1 MAYQLPPEIQHLIW
15 TYLMYNS
22 AKGLGFRKQIQEGW
36 FKLRLRRLS
45 NALET
50 KSQDIYHQEL
60 GQLLLSMD
68 ELLNLPGEMR
78 LRFHSEMLKIH
89 YSKFHSIDKA
99 RVWVV
104 RMKNLTMDKLYSIGT
119 RDTDIKYFLNG
130 IIYDSNKFYGCLYL
144 KEEAPKHQVQWLL
157 SAWNTQDV
165 SLSVASL
172 TAAGINH
179 FITSELIRYIN
190 RPDSYNVAIG
200 HYTPRQIEPQIIL
213 KFPSRE
219 SDYLLN
225 N

>member
-1 MAYQLPPEIQHLIW
+1 M
-15 TYLMYNS
+15 
-22 AKGLGFRKQIQEGW
+22 
-36 FKLRLRRLS
+36 S

-78 LRFHSEMLKIH
+78 LRFHTEMLKIH

-104 RMKNLTMDKLYSIGT
+104 RMKNLTMDKLYSIRT
-119 RDTDIKYFLNG
+119 RDTEIKYFLNG

-157 SAWNTQDV
+157 SAWNTEDV

>member
-1 MAYQLPPEIQHLIW
+1 
-15 TYLMYNS
+15 
-22 AKGLGFRKQIQEGW
+22 
-36 FKLRLRRLS
+36 
-45 NALET
+45 
-50 KSQDIYHQEL
+50 
-60 GQLLLSMD
+60 
-68 ELLNLPGEMR
+68 
-78 LRFHSEMLKIH
+78 
-89 YSKFHSIDKA
+89 
-99 RVWVV
+99 
-104 RMKNLTMDKLYSIGT
+104 MKNLTMDKLYSIRT
-119 RDTDIKYFLNG
+119 PDTDIKYFLNG

-144 KEEAPKHQVQWLL
+144 KEETPKHQVQWLL

-190 RPDSYNVAIG
+190 RSDSYNVAIG

>member
-1 MAYQLPPEIQHLIW
+1 M
-15 TYLMYNS
+15 T
-22 AKGLGFRKQIQEGW
+22 QI
-36 FKLRLRRLS
+36 S
-45 NALET
+45 
-50 KSQDIYHQEL
+50 
-60 GQLLLSMD
+60 
-68 ELLNLPGEMR
+68 
-78 LRFHSEMLKIH
+78 
-89 YSKFHSIDKA
+89 SI
-99 RVWVV
+99 
-104 RMKNLTMDKLYSIGT
+104 
-119 RDTDIKYFLNG
+119 FLNG

-157 SAWNTQDV
+157 SAWNTEDV

>member
-1 MAYQLPPEIQHLIW
+1 MAYQLPTEIQHMIW
-15 TYLMYNS
+15 TYSMYNS

-78 LRFHSEMLKIH
+78 LRFHTEMLKIH
-89 YSKFHSIDKA
+89 YSKFHSIDKS

-104 RMKNLTMDKLYSIGT
+104 RMKNLTMDKLYSICT
-119 RDTDIKYFLNG
+119 HDTDIKYFLNG

-157 SAWNTQDV
+157 SAWYTQDG

-200 HYTPRQIEPQIIL
+200 HYTPRQIEPQIIFEVS
-213 KFPSRE
+213 KS
-219 SDYLLN
+219 
-225 N
+225 